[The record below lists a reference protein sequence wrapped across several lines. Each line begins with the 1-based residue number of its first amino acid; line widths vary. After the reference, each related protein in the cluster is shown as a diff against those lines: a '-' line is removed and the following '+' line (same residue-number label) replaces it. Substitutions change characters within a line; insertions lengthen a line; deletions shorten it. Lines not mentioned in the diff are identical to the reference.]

1 MHDMM
6 NANFQDSIILFHL
19 HASGLKLLPV
29 NHRAKKKK
37 KLVNVMG
44 IFYKLIIRLT
54 LGCPLRKL
62 VKYLLEKKFLK
73 CSKI

>member
-29 NHRAKKKK
+29 NHRGKK
-37 KLVNVMG
+37 
-44 IFYKLIIRLT
+44 
-54 LGCPLRKL
+54 
-62 VKYLLEKKFLK
+62 EKKI
-73 CSKI
+73 S